1 MSVRTLFLASVC
13 SAFLAASAA
22 VSGTAAATTDSQM
35 VSRAYKALQ
44 AGDDASAVTAYSK
57 AIESRKL
64 EPEVLANALLNR
76 GLAYQRLNEHEF
88 AIDDYTA
95 AMRIDAMSGK
105 LRALAL
111 YNRGLSY
118 QRLQRNAPAIED
130 FTSALFLDSQF
141 SHAYY
146 SRGTLLRDQGQFLF
160 ALADFDK
167 ALRFNY
173 PDAARV
179 YFAQSITY
187 EKLSRTADA
196 RDALNKSLAA
206 NPRYEPAV
214 QRLAALNGQQ
224 APVLA
229 MASASDQMVTA
240 AVTPAKPSL
249 PEATAPS
256 AELLDDGQQQA
267 TQVEAAVTSKK
278 KFTDRVPVE
287 VAQQKDVAKVI
298 PASAT
303 PDSGERILAVETVP
317 EDAPAADASQQDPQ
331 IEAASAP
338 APDATEAAT
347 ADTAPAETADA
358 PKITGWS
365 VQLASA
371 ATEDA
376 AWSTWKKMKARH
388 KALAAKEPV
397 VVRADLGTKGVF
409 FRIRLV
415 GFDTQNAANS
425 ECSKL
430 KSKGVSCYIS
440 KAAS

>member
-1 MSVRTLFLASVC
+1 MSVRTIVLASVC

-22 VSGTAAATTDSQM
+22 VSGSAAASIDAKLVSQ
-35 VSRAYKALQ
+35 AYKALQ
-44 AGDDASAVTAYSK
+44 VGDAASAVTAYSR
-57 AIESRKL
+57 AIESRNL

-118 QRLQRNAPAIED
+118 QRLQRIALAVED

-146 SRGTLLRDQGQFLF
+146 SRGTLLRDSGQYLF

-167 ALRFNY
+167 AVRFQY

-179 YFAQSITY
+179 HFAEAVTY
-187 EKLSRTADA
+187 EKLRRTGDA
-196 RDALNKSLAA
+196 RAALVKALAA
-206 NPRYEPAV
+206 KPGYEPAA
-214 QRLAALNGQQ
+214 QRLA
-224 APVLA
+224 VLDGKHLQNN
-229 MASASDQMVTA
+229 SASDHIVTA
-240 AVTPAKPSL
+240 AVTPVQQKL
-249 PEATAPS
+249 PEAQEPS
-256 AELLDDGQQQA
+256 AALMSEGTETKVVTA
-267 TQVEAAVTSKK
+267 TTSKK
-278 KFTDRVPVE
+278 KFSDRVPVE
-287 VAQQKDVAKVI
+287 TTAPKII
-298 PASAT
+298 PASAPAQEAET
-303 PDSGERILAVETVP
+303 ILAVEDMPDEAVT
-317 EDAPAADASQQDPQ
+317 ELANDTPAVA
-331 IEAASAP
+331 EAA
-338 APDATEAAT
+338 
-347 ADTAPAETADA
+347 AEQPADA
-358 PKITGWS
+358 PQVTGWS
-365 VQLASA
+365 VQIASA

-376 AWSTWKKMKARH
+376 AWSTWKKMKARN
-388 KALAAKEPV
+388 KALASKEPV

-409 FRIRLV
+409 YRVRLV
-415 GFDTQNAANS
+415 GFDSQGDASS

-430 KSKGVSCYIS
+430 KAKGVKCYIS

>member
-1 MSVRTLFLASVC
+1 MNVPKILLASVC

-22 VSGTAAATTDSQM
+22 VSGTAAATPNSKLVSQ
-35 VSRAYKALQ
+35 AYKSLQ
-44 AGDDASAVTAYSK
+44 VGDAAAAVEAYGQ

-118 QRLQRNAPAIED
+118 QRLQQNAQAIED

-146 SRGTLLRDQGQFLF
+146 SRGTLLRDGGQHLF

-179 YFAQSITY
+179 YFAQSLTF
-187 EKLSRTADA
+187 EKLRRTADA
-196 RDALNKSLAA
+196 RDSLNKALAA
-206 NPRYEPAV
+206 NPGYEPAV
-214 QRLAALNGQQ
+214 QRLA
-224 APVLA
+224 VLDGKA
-229 MASASDQMVTA
+229 VPRLLAASASDQIVTA
-240 AVTPAKPSL
+240 AVTPAKVKL
-249 PEATAPS
+249 PEAEAPS
-256 AELLDDGQQQA
+256 TILLAEGSQA
-267 TQVEAAVTSKK
+267 PPAAKSKAKK
-278 KFTDRVPVE
+278 KIADRVLPEAKTGHVE
-287 VAQQKDVAKVI
+287 
-298 PASAT
+298 PASAAPET
-303 PDSGERILAVETVP
+303 VEKIVEVETVP
-317 EDAPAADASQQDPQ
+317 E
-331 IEAASAP
+331 EAAVTETP
-338 APDATEAAT
+338 AQEVAAESSI
-347 ADTAPAETADA
+347 AAEPIAVSHKA
-358 PKITGWS
+358 TGWS
-365 VQLASA
+365 VQITSA
-371 ATEDA
+371 TTADA
-376 AWSTWKKMKARH
+376 AWSSWKKMQARN
-388 KALAAKEPV
+388 KALASKDPV

-409 FRIRLV
+409 YRIRLV
-415 GFDTQNAANS
+415 GFDTQSDANS
-425 ECSKL
+425 ECAKL
-430 KSKGVSCYIS
+430 KSKGVKCYIS

>member
-1 MSVRTLFLASVC
+1 MSVRTIVLASVC

-22 VSGTAAATTDSQM
+22 VSGSAATTIDAKLVSQ
-35 VSRAYKALQ
+35 AYKALQ
-44 AGDDASAVTAYSK
+44 VGDAASAVTAYSR
-57 AIESRKL
+57 AIESRNL

-118 QRLQRNAPAIED
+118 QRLQRIALAVED

-146 SRGTLLRDQGQFLF
+146 SRGTLLRDSGQYLF

-167 ALRFNY
+167 AVRFQY

-179 YFAQSITY
+179 HFAEAVTY
-187 EKLSRTADA
+187 EKLRRTGDA
-196 RDALNKSLAA
+196 RAALVKALAA
-206 NPRYEPAV
+206 KPGYEPAA
-214 QRLAALNGQQ
+214 QRLA
-224 APVLA
+224 VLDGKHLQNN
-229 MASASDQMVTA
+229 SASDHIVTA
-240 AVTPAKPSL
+240 AVTPVQQKL
-249 PEATAPS
+249 PEAQEPS
-256 AELLDDGQQQA
+256 AALMSEGTETKVVTA
-267 TQVEAAVTSKK
+267 TTSKK
-278 KFTDRVPVE
+278 KFSDRVPVE
-287 VAQQKDVAKVI
+287 TTAAKII
-298 PASAT
+298 PASAPAQEAET
-303 PDSGERILAVETVP
+303 ILAVEDVP
-317 EDAPAADASQQDPQ
+317 DEAVTELANDTPAVA
-331 IEAASAP
+331 EAA
-338 APDATEAAT
+338 
-347 ADTAPAETADA
+347 AEQPADA
-358 PKITGWS
+358 PQVTGWS
-365 VQLASA
+365 VQIASA

-376 AWSTWKKMKARH
+376 AWSTWKKMKARN
-388 KALAAKEPV
+388 KVLASKEPV

-409 FRIRLV
+409 YRVRLV
-415 GFDTQNAANS
+415 GFDSQGDASS

-430 KSKGVSCYIS
+430 KAKGVKCYIS

>member
-22 VSGTAAATTDSQM
+22 ASGSAAATTDSQL
-35 VSRAYKALQ
+35 VSQAYKALQ
-44 AGDDASAVTAYSK
+44 VGDAASAISAYGK
-57 AIESRKL
+57 AIESRTL

-76 GLAYQRLNEHEF
+76 GLAYQKLNEHEF
-88 AIDDYTA
+88 AVDDYTA

-118 QRLQRNAPAIED
+118 QRLQRNALAVED

-146 SRGTLLRDQGQFLF
+146 SRGTLLRDGGQYLF

-167 ALRFNY
+167 AVRFEY
-173 PDAARV
+173 PEKARV
-179 YFAQSITY
+179 HFAEAVTY
-187 EKLSRTADA
+187 EKLRRVNDA
-196 RDALNKSLAA
+196 KNALAKALAA
-206 NPRYEPAV
+206 NPAYEPAV
-214 QRLAALNGQQ
+214 QRLAVLDGKH
-224 APVLA
+224 APKAVA
-229 MASASDQMVTA
+229 AGADTITTA
-240 AVTPAKPSL
+240 AVTVPRQKL
-249 PEATAPS
+249 PQAQAPS
-256 AELLDDGQQQA
+256 TALINGNAQA
-267 TQVEAAVTSKK
+267 GATEVVSGSTSKK

-287 VAQQKDVAKVI
+287 TA
-298 PASAT
+298 AT
-303 PDSGERILAVETVP
+303 KIVP
-317 EDAPAADASQQDPQ
+317 
-331 IEAASAP
+331 ASAP
-338 APDATEAAT
+338 AQEPEIVLAVEDVPEEPAAEAPVAEAPPAEEPAAT
-347 ADTAPAETADA
+347 AEAADEAPADA
-358 PKITGWS
+358 PKISGWS

-376 AWSTWKKMKARH
+376 AWSTWKKMKARN

-397 VVRADLGTKGVF
+397 VVRADLGIKGIFYRV
-409 FRIRLV
+409 RLV
-415 GFDTQNAANS
+415 GFDSQGDASS

-430 KSKGVSCYIS
+430 KSKGVKCYIS